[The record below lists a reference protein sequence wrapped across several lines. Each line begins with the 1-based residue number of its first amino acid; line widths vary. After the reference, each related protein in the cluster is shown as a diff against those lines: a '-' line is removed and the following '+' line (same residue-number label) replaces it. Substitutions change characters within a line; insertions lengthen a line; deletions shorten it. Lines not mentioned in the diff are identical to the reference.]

1 MPHNNDMM
9 NQELTL
15 YYFDSCP
22 FCIKVVQFL
31 NKNNIQLNM
40 KNTIQDA
47 SAKSEL
53 LNIGGKSQVPCLIM
67 NGTAMYESDD
77 IIEWLK
83 HHYNV

>member
-1 MPHNNDMM
+1 M

>member
-1 MPHNNDMM
+1 MM